1 VASELLSEMKQQQ
14 ITKVEE
20 DLKIVKVEE
29 DDCMM
34 KKQR

>member
-1 VASELLSEMKQQQ
+1 VASELPYEMKQQQ